1 MSKDNSGQTGL
12 RVNAP
17 YSNKAL
23 PSGAVLREWRLED
36 VLGVGGFGIVYR
48 GRGTYFGELVA
59 IKEYFPSAISDR
71 IDGETVKPSDSSSEE
86 IYELGL
92 KKFLEEAKILWQ
104 LSHPE
109 RHPNIVSVRSL
120 FEIHGTAYMVMDF
133 ESGVSLSQ
141 MLREG
146 RRFDEASLMA
156 LLRPIIEGLER
167 AHRAGVIHR
176 DIKPPNILVD
186 DTGRPVLIDF
196 GSARFDSG
204 QATSTKV
211 TFYTPPYAA
220 LEQYVKTYAQGPW
233 TDIYSLGVVA
243 YQCVTGEKPPEV
255 LERLHGGANEALS
268 TREWPG
274 YSPAFI
280 RAIDAAMATRPQE
293 RPQSL
298 SEWLKLLDGA
308 EPPIAAADDDVT
320 RVRVRTEPPAPA
332 AGPAPTPPPSLRAP
346 TAPESRTPAA
356 AASPRRPLDKRVLA
370 GAGALVL
377 AAGIGGVLLLPKH
390 PPAPGVPTASAPQ
403 LAITQAGPAAPP
415 LAAAG
420 DVRQIA
426 AAASALVAEA
436 RQANRPSAELSALS
450 GAAAKINALTAQ
462 GPAQAARA
470 TEVAKAMASAEAAAL
485 DRSARG
491 EAREVDRVLAS
502 SKGGSAEASR
512 ALSAVRRAKTKLGAS
527 VAAASRAADGPAALQ
542 AARDALGAYS
552 EFNSAYTDAKGYF
565 VPARRA
571 EFTALK
577 GQIEGLADRVSAF
590 ADKKRPSL
598 FAAGSRKAAYQKLK
612 DNDVQAKAQRAQL
625 AQLSKTV
632 ADATDVAAV
641 DDALRQATAIRQTLG
656 ALYDSSNAAAAAAQ

>member
-1 MSKDNSGQTGL
+1 M
-12 RVNAP
+12 NAP

-268 TREWPG
+268 TRAWPG

-308 EPPIAAADDDVT
+308 EPPVVAADDDDVT
-320 RVRVRTEPPAPA
+320 RVRVRAEPPAPA
-332 AGPAPTPPPSLRAP
+332 ASPAPPPSLPAP
-346 TAPESRTPAA
+346 AAPEVSTPAA

-370 GAGALVL
+370 GVGALVL
-377 AAGIGGVLLLPKH
+377 VAGIGGGVLLLPKH

-403 LAITQAGPAAPP
+403 LAITQAGPAATPQ
-415 LAAAG
+415 AAPG
-420 DVRQIA
+420 DVQQIA
-426 AAASALVAEA
+426 AAASALVADA
-436 RQANRPSAELSALS
+436 RQANRPASEISALS
-450 GAAAKINALTAQ
+450 GAAAKINALAAQ

-542 AARDALGAYS
+542 AAREALGAYA

-598 FAAGSRKAAYQKLK
+598 FAAGSRKEAYQKLK

-625 AQLSKTV
+625 AQLSKAV

-641 DDALRQATAIRQTLG
+641 DDALRQATTIRQTLS